1 MLGETYMK
9 KCFIGVYSRSVILT
23 YLGAAAAIFGM
34 TVAHSLRFA
43 VCCLILAGV
52 CDLFDGKVA
61 SMCDRTDREKEFG
74 IQIDS
79 LADTVSFVV
88 YPVMICKLFIFKSAS
103 HPINLLFFISCV
115 LYIIAGIGRLG
126 WFNVITKEE
135 RGVFHGLPVTSIA
148 IIFPIFY
155 LIFFILGRPLN
166 TVCVSVLLLV
176 ISLLFVTDFKMKKPG
191 KLWYLIA
198 SVIAV
203 LAIALILSLKR

>member
-1 MLGETYMK
+1 MK

-34 TVAHSLRFA
+34 TMAHSLRVA
-43 VCCLILAGV
+43 LCCLIIAGV
-52 CDLFDGKVA
+52 CDLFDGKAA
-61 SMCDRTDREKEFG
+61 SMCDRTEREKEFG
-74 IQIDS
+74 VQIDS

-88 YPVMICKLFIFKSAS
+88 YPVIMCKLFIFKGG
-103 HPINLLFFISCV
+103 PPYIKVLFFVACA

-126 WFNVITKEE
+126 WFNVISKEE

-155 LIFFILGRPLN
+155 LIFFAFGRPFN
-166 TVCVSVLLLV
+166 TVSAVVLLLV
-176 ISLLFVTDFKMKKPG
+176 ISVLFVTDFKFKKPG
-191 KLWYLIA
+191 KLWYLVA

-203 LAIALILSLKR
+203 FAIALILSLKR